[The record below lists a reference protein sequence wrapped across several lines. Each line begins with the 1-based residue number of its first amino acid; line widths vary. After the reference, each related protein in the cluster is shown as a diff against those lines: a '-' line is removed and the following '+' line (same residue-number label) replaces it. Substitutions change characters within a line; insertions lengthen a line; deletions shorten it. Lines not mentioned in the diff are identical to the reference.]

1 MLIFLFVLKNNLCT
15 ICHALRQA
23 AFLTRKKKFS
33 TAHEQ
38 IAAATHRGR
47 QTNGEADREGGESR
61 RENKSKNQSSG
72 TLTQQTFFFFTM
84 SGKSAQRMLANR
96 RAREDELYSAEI
108 KLREDQNLSALG

>member
-1 MLIFLFVLKNNLCT
+1 MSCIAISSLSHTQEKNSRPHINKSPQRRT
-15 ICHALRQA
+15 EGDKR
-23 AFLTRKKKFS
+23 TEK
-33 TAHEQ
+33 Q
-38 IAAATHRGR
+38 I
-47 QTNGEADREGGESR
+47 EREESR